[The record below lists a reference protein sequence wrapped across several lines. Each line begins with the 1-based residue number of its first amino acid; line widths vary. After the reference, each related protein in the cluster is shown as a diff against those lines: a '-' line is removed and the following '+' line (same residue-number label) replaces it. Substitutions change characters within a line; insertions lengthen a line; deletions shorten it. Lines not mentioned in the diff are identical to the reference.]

1 MSKLTLDDNT
11 LREILTTSKVIAVVG
26 HSDKPERT
34 SYQIA
39 QFLRQIGYT
48 VIPVNPS
55 VSEID
60 GQRSYASLQDVPEPV
75 DIVSVF
81 RRSEYVSE
89 IVDTAILHWRRYANA
104 VRAKTIWTQL
114 GIYDAPSAQ
123 KALAVGLNVVMNA
136 CIKIEYY
143 RLGIN
148 RSNKL
153 LD

>member
-1 MSKLTLDDNT
+1 MSKLTPDDNT

-26 HSDKPERT
+26 HSDKSERT

-39 QFLRQIGYT
+39 QFLRQVGYT
-48 VIPVNPS
+48 TIPVNPS

-60 GQRSYASLQDVPEPV
+60 GQRSYPSLQDVPEPV
-75 DIVSVF
+75 DIVNVF

-89 IVDTAILHWRRYANA
+89 IVDAAIAIE
-104 VRAKTIWTQL
+104 AKTIWTQL

-123 KALAVGLNVVMNA
+123 KALAAGLYVIMNA
-136 CIKIEYY
+136 CIKIEYF
-143 RLGIN
+143 RLGID
-148 RSNKL
+148 RSNAL